1 MSSSSSSCGTS
12 QLFIRG
18 CELTEQVHSPA
29 SALENS
35 SACDCGTRR
44 HLLHDS
50 HCTQASLSR
59 RRGPL
64 FFLPVPWP
72 RPCCRARRMFGPLSS
87 AMIISSPASVLG
99 CPWGAYSLH
108 LAAPRSSSGVSR
120 DSSSRALRSSSS
132 SSTFFFSSSIRL
144 LTPFVSFL
152 VWSSL
157 ASTSFPSRP
166 MDLPSPP
173 LYSAALSVSTLQWR

>member
-29 SALENS
+29 SAPRELLS
-35 SACDCGTRR
+35 LRLR
-44 HLLHDS
+44 HPAPLVARLALHP
-50 HCTQASLSR
+50 SLPLAATWSFVFPAR
-59 RRGPL
+59 AVAEAVLQGAAHVRPAVQRHDNLVTSLGP
-64 FFLPVPWP
+64 
-72 RPCCRARRMFGPLSS
+72 RMPL
-87 AMIISSPASVLG
+87 
-99 CPWGAYSLH
+99 GAYSLH

-152 VWSSL
+152 CVVLPGLHELPVAADGFTL
-157 ASTSFPSRP
+157 A
-166 MDLPSPP
+166 
-173 LYSAALSVSTLQWR
+173 AAV